1 LSRDAYVHAVE
12 GAGAGKPLLFLFH
25 GTGGDETQML
35 GLGRA
40 VAPGAALVAPRG
52 DVSEMG
58 ALRFFRRAAEG
69 VYDMDDLARATAK
82 MAGFVRA
89 HVEAARPAAVMGLG
103 YSNGANILASTLF
116 AAPELF
122 DAAVLMHPLIPFQP
136 QIAGSLAG
144 RRILVTAGE
153 RDPICPPHMTA
164 RLEAWLR
171 DAGADVTMV
180 RHPGGHEIRPEEI
193 DAARRFLAAVAAGEK
208 QA

>member
-1 LSRDAYVHAVE
+1 MSRDAYVHAVE